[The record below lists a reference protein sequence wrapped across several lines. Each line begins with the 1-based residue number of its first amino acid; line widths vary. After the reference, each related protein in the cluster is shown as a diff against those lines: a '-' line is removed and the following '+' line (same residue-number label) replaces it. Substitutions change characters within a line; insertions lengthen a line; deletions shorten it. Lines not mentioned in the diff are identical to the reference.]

1 MQVKHML
8 QDALKPAVYLMC
20 HNHTVFLFLGTV
32 SEHTMLLENVGSRP
46 APTGNSAPVS
56 GVEIMR
62 KLSKSH
68 THSESG
74 LKIKVWGT
82 NQFSQ

>member
-1 MQVKHML
+1 
-8 QDALKPAVYLMC
+8 
-20 HNHTVFLFLGTV
+20 
-32 SEHTMLLENVGSRP
+32 MLLENVGSRP

-74 LKIKVWGT
+74 LKIKVSASMPPS
-82 NQFSQ
+82 FSN